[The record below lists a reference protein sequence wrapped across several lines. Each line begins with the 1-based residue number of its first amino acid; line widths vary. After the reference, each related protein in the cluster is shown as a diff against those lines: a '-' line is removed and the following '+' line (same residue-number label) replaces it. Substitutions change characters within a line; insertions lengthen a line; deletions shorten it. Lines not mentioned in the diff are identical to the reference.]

1 MLKGTVEY
9 RMPIVKKFCRGV
21 LFVDSGYAW
30 DKDRE
35 TAFDLGELK
44 VYVMVLV

>member
-9 RMPIVKKFCRGV
+9 ECRIVKKVQGV

-30 DKDRE
+30 DKKTE
-35 TAFDLGELK
+35 TAFDLGRAE
-44 VYVMVLV
+44 V